1 MNMLINKKII
11 QFHLGMPGLP
21 GLAPAGSNLQ
31 GMGQGMSP
39 PGRSRGL
46 PVLKPQGN
54 KNKGVREPEMK
65 LIFFS
70 SEATL

>member
-1 MNMLINKKII
+1 
-11 QFHLGMPGLP
+11 MPGLP

-54 KNKGVREPEMK
+54 KNNR
-65 LIFFS
+65 
-70 SEATL
+70 